1 MENVPTTAF
10 LKDSQVLAINPNA
23 LSKEKII
30 GKTIGEELKVLT
42 MSEWIVAMLKHSDV
56 FTALPG
62 GSDILEEIFYIS
74 SCPTKHSP
82 KTYGFVKC

>member
-1 MENVPTTAF
+1 MENVPTTVF

-42 MSEWIVAMLKHSDV
+42 MSE
-56 FTALPG
+56 
-62 GSDILEEIFYIS
+62 
-74 SCPTKHSP
+74 
-82 KTYGFVKC
+82 